1 MHFLQLNDNL
11 FFSEGDAFMI
21 DEIKKIFNFQKSTN
35 IKCLH
40 NEIRIIKE
48 ILENGPIASLDLM
61 KKTGRSISG
70 HNQDL
75 KRLLDIGALEIK
87 MSENDK
93 RKRIYDLSENLRAS
107 FISETNDKDQPTDS
121 Q

>member
-1 MHFLQLNDNL
+1 
-11 FFSEGDAFMI
+11 MI
-21 DEIKKIFNFQKSTN
+21 DEITKILDFQNSTN

-48 ILENGPIASLDLM
+48 ILENGPLPSLDLM

-75 KRLLDIGALEIK
+75 KRLLDIEALTIK
-87 MSENDK
+87 SSDLDK
-93 RKRIYDLSENLRAS
+93 RKRIYDISDNLRTA
-107 FISETNDKDQPTDS
+107 FLNGNAD
-121 Q
+121 

>member
-1 MHFLQLNDNL
+1 
-11 FFSEGDAFMI
+11 MI
-21 DEIKKIFNFQKSTN
+21 DEIKKIFNFQKSTS

-70 HNQDL
+70 HNHDL
-75 KRLLDIGALEIK
+75 KRLVDIGALEIK
-87 MSENDK
+87 TSEDDK
-93 RKRIYDLSENLRAS
+93 RKRIYDISESLRAT
-107 FISETNDKDQPTDS
+107 FLVNKIDEISPNHIR
-121 Q
+121 

>member
-1 MHFLQLNDNL
+1 
-11 FFSEGDAFMI
+11 MI
-21 DEIKKIFNFQKSTN
+21 DEIKKILIFQKSTS

-48 ILENGPIASLDLM
+48 ILENGPLASLELM

-75 KRLLDIGALEIK
+75 KRLIDIGALEIK
-87 MSENDK
+87 SSEKDK
-93 RKRIYDLSENLRAS
+93 RKRLYDLSEKLRKT
-107 FISETNDKDQPTDS
+107 FISK
-121 Q
+121 